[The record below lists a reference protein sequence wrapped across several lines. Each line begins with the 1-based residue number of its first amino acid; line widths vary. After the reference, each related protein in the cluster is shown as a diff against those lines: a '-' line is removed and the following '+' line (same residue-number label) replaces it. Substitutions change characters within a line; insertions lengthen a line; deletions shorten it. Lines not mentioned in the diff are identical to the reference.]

1 MSCQGP
7 GQAREL
13 FLIVQPP
20 VPSSGPPEPPHMDP
34 QTAPPF
40 DCNLHAPP
48 RPEMGSEQHRLALSK
63 LPGSQSAMLCDD
75 SMCRPTRGIAYCRKI
90 SHPTADIVWFS
101 KGEIGIMI
109 CMAKKQIR
117 PDWRG
122 RRSTCQDAGTV
133 RPASNA
139 RAITGAP

>member
-1 MSCQGP
+1 
-7 GQAREL
+7 
-13 FLIVQPP
+13 
-20 VPSSGPPEPPHMDP
+20 MDP

-109 CMAKKQIR
+109 CMAKSKYD
-117 PDWRG
+117 P
-122 RRSTCQDAGTV
+122 
-133 RPASNA
+133 
-139 RAITGAP
+139 TGADVVPHVKTLELCAVLLTHER